1 MVFFSLFNMFKTHV
15 ISKNSKFKRCMEIHL
30 MWCLQQCSDKGNR
43 YPYFRGVYLKPEEAK
58 PLSPK
63 LTNSWHKVTK
73 GLNKGFKKS

>member
-1 MVFFSLFNMFKTHV
+1 MHGNTFNVVFATMLTRETGTL
-15 ISKNSKFKRCMEIHL
+15 IS
-30 MWCLQQCSDKGNR
+30 
-43 YPYFRGVYLKPEEAK
+43 GVYLKPEEAK